1 MYTILQLH
9 IAKKWSQQPI
19 KFAMLGKKCMGLVI
33 PKEREGER
41 EQKLPKYLIVIR
53 GCWLQ
58 NPSTPNITID
68 RSRPLVATYLP
79 SASRKFVCQMIAF
92 NDI

>member
-41 EQKLPKYLIVIR
+41 ERAKVAKIPNSNKRLLVTKPFNTKYHY
-53 GCWLQ
+53 
-58 NPSTPNITID
+58 
-68 RSRPLVATYLP
+68 RPVATLG
-79 SASRKFVCQMIAF
+79 SHIFAKCFKEICMS
-92 NDI
+92 NDCVQ

>member
-41 EQKLPKYLIVIR
+41 ESKS
-53 GCWLQ
+53 CQ
-58 NPSTPNITID
+58 NT
-68 RSRPLVATYLP
+68 
-79 SASRKFVCQMIAF
+79 
-92 NDI
+92 